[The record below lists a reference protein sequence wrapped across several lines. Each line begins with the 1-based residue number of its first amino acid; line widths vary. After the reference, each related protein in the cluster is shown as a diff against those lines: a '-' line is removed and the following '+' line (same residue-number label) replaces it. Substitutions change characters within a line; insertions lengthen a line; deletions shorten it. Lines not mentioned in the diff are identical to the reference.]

1 MKNYKE
7 SPWVFSLYNKE
18 TENDFADN
26 FSVILMSDEINRKSL
41 NIWNY
46 IMPVANWVL
55 QKPILKLV
63 YYIGCFKEP
72 VLDISYLTSYQFL
85 HSVLLFLHREDG
97 QYYLLNYCYF
107 LIRNWKRRREPP
119 V

>member
-41 NIWNY
+41 NICV
-46 IMPVANWVL
+46 I
-55 QKPILKLV
+55 IKL
-63 YYIGCFKEP
+63 I
-72 VLDISYLTSYQFL
+72 
-85 HSVLLFLHREDG
+85 
-97 QYYLLNYCYF
+97 
-107 LIRNWKRRREPP
+107 
-119 V
+119 